1 MKGVFLMAYFRRKR
15 RGKRSFMSKVSRA
28 VKKLKQLPRIKRE
41 QAFRRSKRIVNPI
54 NYVRRGGISL

>member
-1 MKGVFLMAYFRRKR
+1 MSYFKKRYIKKRTFL
-15 RGKRSFMSKVSRA
+15 SKVSKA
-28 VKKLKQLPRIKRE
+28 VKRLKQLPRIKRE